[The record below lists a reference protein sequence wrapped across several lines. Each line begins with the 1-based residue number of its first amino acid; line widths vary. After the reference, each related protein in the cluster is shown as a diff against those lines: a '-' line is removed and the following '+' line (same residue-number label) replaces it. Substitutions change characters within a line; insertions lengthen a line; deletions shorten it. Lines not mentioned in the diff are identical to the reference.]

1 MKKVV
6 RVVKGIGSKIFSS
19 CNVPVECLHRAKT
32 VLGEIKVLVL
42 GESRNG
48 VKKHVFINKVLSI
61 FDKNTCIVF
70 SACFNKGCG
79 GSEFV

>member
-1 MKKVV
+1 M
-6 RVVKGIGSKIFSS
+6 
-19 CNVPVECLHRAKT
+19 PVECLHRAKT

-61 FDKNTCIVF
+61 FDKNICIVF
-70 SACFNKGCG
+70 SVCFNMGCG
-79 GSEFV
+79 GSGFV